1 MLFTFSTHNL
11 CIIFPSWR
19 ITTTLS
25 LLLSLLGI
33 ILLTAGYELVRDA
46 SRRYQA
52 RSAEYMNK
60 LPRTL
65 SLFPR
70 PHPMGEKEAKGPGS

>member
-46 SRRYQA
+46 SRRYEA

-60 LPRTL
+60 LPRTS

-70 PHPMGEKEAKGPGS
+70 NHCM